1 MKNLTLTDDEL
12 NKQSEYETKFTFYK
26 KHTDPSMGEIT
37 LLKNTAGLVICYKEQ
52 IKNSKEHFAHAIME
66 ARERLKMNH
75 KYLLD
80 MKDYS
85 TKQKNDFCSTF
96 YTIRTFFEY
105 QMNNLQK
112 EIKHRKDS
120 GIDFSMIELTHLLYN
135 ISEAGAYLQDR
146 GKAHSDIR
154 PSSIA
159 VMEEG
164 KSYKLIDRPEPNTRP
179 LESQLNYIFSGKEVY
194 LTPQLYNALKK
205 NNMKVNHNEYKS
217 DVFSFGLCILE
228 AGLKRGVGS
237 IYSES
242 SFNPT
247 ELQKLIDE
255 FHRKY
260 DDNPLLVTTVKKMLS
275 IDEADRPD
283 FKTIMNAIPPYN
295 EIVEFFEGEDQYFD
309 GGDDFTSSRY
319 GEGDYAAHPQGGPP
333 YNQFAP
339 QPYGQPPVP
348 PQPYG
353 QPPVAAQPYG
363 NPQGGP
369 YQGVPQG
376 PVDPHY
382 YNQAAPVPPQNPAYN
397 PYQSQPTGPAPQN
410 RVPQNQQAPYGQPQ
424 QQG

>member
-1 MKNLTLTDDEL
+1 MKNLTLTDEEL
-12 NKQSEYETKFTFYK
+12 NRQSELETKFTFYK

-37 LLKNTAGLVICYKEQ
+37 LLKNTAGSVICYKEQ
-52 IKNSKEHFAHAIME
+52 IKNSKEQFAQAIME

-75 KYLLD
+75 KYLIE

-135 ISEAGAYLQDR
+135 IAEAGAYLQDR
-146 GKAHSDIR
+146 GKSHGDIR

-164 KSYKLIDRPEPNTRP
+164 KCFKLIDRADSSVSAVQ
-179 LESQLNYIFSGKEVY
+179 SQLNYIFSGKEIY

-205 NNMKVNHNEYKS
+205 NNMKINHNEYKS

-228 AGLKRGVGS
+228 AGLKRGVNA
-237 IYSES
+237 IYTEN
-242 SFNPT
+242 SFNPN

-255 FHRKY
+255 FQRKY

-283 FKTIMNAIPPYN
+283 FKTIINAIPPYK
-295 EIVEFFEGEDQYFD
+295 EIIEFFEGEDQYFD

-319 GEGDYAAHPQGGPP
+319 GGEGEYMLHGQDGHLYDQHAHGVPAQAPGMHPHDP
-333 YNQFAP
+333 RYVNQ
-339 QPYGQPPVP
+339 YP

-353 QPPVAAQPYG
+353 QPAAPYQAQPQH
-363 NPQGGP
+363 NQ
-369 YQGVPQG
+369 YQNAQFGQPSG
-376 PVDPHY
+376 S
-382 YNQAAPVPPQNPAYN
+382 YN
-397 PYQSQPTGPAPQN
+397 PYHPQPAPITTSNPMLQHQPTSYGASPQ
-410 RVPQNQQAPYGQPQ
+410 PG
-424 QQG
+424 

>member
-1 MKNLTLTDDEL
+1 MKNLTLTDEEL
-12 NKQSEYETKFTFYK
+12 NKPSDCETKYTFYK
-26 KHTDPSMGEIT
+26 KHSDPSMGEVT
-37 LLKNTAGLVICYKEQ
+37 LLKNTAGSLICYKEQ
-52 IKNSKEHFAHAIME
+52 IKNSKEQFAQAIME
-66 ARERLKMNH
+66 ARERLKLNH
-75 KYLLD
+75 KYLIE

-112 EIKHRKDS
+112 EIKHRKDG

-146 GKAHSDIR
+146 GRAHGDIR

-164 KSYKLIDRPEPNTRP
+164 KSYKLIDRADTSVGP
-179 LESQLNYIFSGKEVY
+179 LQSQLSYIFSGKEIY
-194 LTPQLYNALKK
+194 LTPQLYAALKK

-242 SFNPT
+242 NFNVN

-255 FHRKY
+255 FTRKY
-260 DDNPLLVTTVKKMLS
+260 DDNPLLITTVKKMLS

-283 FKTIMNAIPPYN
+283 FKTIMNAIPAYKD
-295 EIVEFFEGEDQYFD
+295 IVEFFEGEDQYFE

-319 GEGDYAAHPQGGPP
+319 GDGDYMMQGHDGQMYDPHGAGVHAIAPGMHAADPRYANQYAPQQYGQPASPYHPQTAHVDPHH
-333 YNQFAP
+333 YNAAPGAHNQSPQYNGFAP
-339 QPYGQPPVP
+339 QAPAQVSHTPMIQH
-348 PQPYG
+348 QPYS
-353 QPPVAAQPYG
+353 AT
-363 NPQGGP
+363 
-369 YQGVPQG
+369 
-376 PVDPHY
+376 
-382 YNQAAPVPPQNPAYN
+382 NQAA
-397 PYQSQPTGPAPQN
+397 
-410 RVPQNQQAPYGQPQ
+410 
-424 QQG
+424 